1 MLSSL
6 SGKVFLKIPTDVLKK
21 AAKTLQSFPAFGQG
35 LAVRGKHWIR
45 MSTKA
50 DADSNHRLSAESK
63 FMDTLL
69 TFVPTKLS
77 FAQWKSKYSMK
88 YSSVM
93 ELPPNVHLLTL
104 EEWAG
109 NSRDSVLLRLEH
121 QVCGSSSTP
130 CEL

>member
-1 MLSSL
+1 
-6 SGKVFLKIPTDVLKK
+6 
-21 AAKTLQSFPAFGQG
+21 
-35 LAVRGKHWIR
+35 

-50 DADSNHRLSAESK
+50 DAGRNHRLSAESK

-69 TFVPTKLS
+69 TFVPTDLT
-77 FAQWKSKYSMK
+77 FDAWKSKYSMK
-88 YSSVM
+88 YSSVQ

-121 QVCGSSSTP
+121 QVLNEPTNDKTFLSITVVAPKKIQQFCDEIKRFCDAS
-130 CEL
+130 

>member
-1 MLSSL
+1 
-6 SGKVFLKIPTDVLKK
+6 
-21 AAKTLQSFPAFGQG
+21 
-35 LAVRGKHWIR
+35 

-50 DADSNHRLSAESK
+50 DAGRNHRLSAESK

-69 TFVPTKLS
+69 TFVPTDLT
-77 FAQWKSKYSMK
+77 FDAWKSKYSMK
-88 YSSVM
+88 YSSVQ

-121 QVCGSSSTP
+121 QVLNEPTNDKTFLSITVVAPKKYNSFVMKLNAFVLRPDLKRKPYRLAPPFSC
-130 CEL
+130 

>member
-1 MLSSL
+1 
-6 SGKVFLKIPTDVLKK
+6 
-21 AAKTLQSFPAFGQG
+21 
-35 LAVRGKHWIR
+35 

-50 DADSNHRLSAESK
+50 DAGRNHRLSAESK

-69 TFVPTKLS
+69 TFMPTDLT
-77 FAQWKSKYSMK
+77 FDAWKSKYSMK
-88 YSSVM
+88 YSSVQ

-121 QVCGSSSTP
+121 QVLNEPTNDKTFFVNNSCRAQKIQQFCDEIKRFCVAS
-130 CEL
+130 